1 MTALAPYGWW
11 LDGHPGGGLLAASTI
26 TVNAAAGTYY
36 WEVTLVSGTLPNGF
50 QTAGVA
56 FGVANSSSDL
66 TDTCDAGLNLPQ
78 VGSTSTAFTIPIVD
92 GIGNGSTV
100 WGYPSH
106 GPTGFPD
113 THNALAAGQVYSLAL
128 NTLTHR
134 LWWRAATGADT
145 RWNTDAAADPVTGT
159 LGLDISASGPSPVL
173 GNVFP
178 LLGAT
183 NGCSSGSPNY
193 DTPSVGTVNFG
204 ATAFAG
210 TPPTGY
216 VSPYSIIGA
225 VATLDPGNNGRL
237 TLSNGNLTFTGTHP
251 IGVANQGNMYDT
263 VRARFSF
270 AQAP

>member
-1 MTALAPYGWW
+1 MSLWRYGWF
-11 LDGHPGGGLLAASTI
+11 LDGNPGGTLLAASSATGP
-26 TVNAAAGTYY
+26 AGTYY

-50 QTAGVA
+50 QTSGVA

-66 TDTCDAGLNLPQ
+66 TYTVDAGLNLPQ
-78 VGSTSTAFTIPIVD
+78 VESTSTIFTIPIID

-106 GPTGFPD
+106 TFND
-113 THNALAAGQVYSLAL
+113 THNALAAGQVYSFAL
-128 NTLTHR
+128 NTTTHR
-134 LWWRAATGADT
+134 IWWRAATGADT
-145 RWNTDAAADPVTGT
+145 RWNTDGSANPATGV
-159 LGLDISASGPSPVL
+159 GGIDISATGPSPVL

-178 LLGAT
+178 LFGAT
-183 NGCSSGSPNY
+183 NGCSNGSPNY

-210 TPPTGY
+210 TPPSGY
-216 VSPYSIIGA
+216 VSPYSIFNTSA
-225 VATLDPGNNGRL
+225 VLDPANNGRL
-237 TLSNGNLTFTGTHP
+237 TLSNGNLTFTGVFP
-251 IGVANQGNMYDT
+251 IGTSNQGNKYDT